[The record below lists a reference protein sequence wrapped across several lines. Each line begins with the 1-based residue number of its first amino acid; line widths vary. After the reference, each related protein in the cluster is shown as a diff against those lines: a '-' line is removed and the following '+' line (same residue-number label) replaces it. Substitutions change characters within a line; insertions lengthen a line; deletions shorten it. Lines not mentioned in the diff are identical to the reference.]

1 MELLVIFSNP
11 RMLRR
16 MTGLVSAARKR
27 GHSVSVFF
35 NEESVKLLLDHEAL
49 REVDARMLA
58 CVSAC
63 ENVGIKQSD
72 MPKKGRVTSLGEIVM
87 LMEKSDRT
95 LVLE

>member
-1 MELLVIFSNP
+1 MDLLVIFSNP

-16 MTGLVSAARKR
+16 MTGLVSSARRR
-27 GHSVSVFF
+27 GHSVTVFF

-49 REVDARMLA
+49 REVDAKMLA

-63 ENVGIKQSD
+63 ENIGIKQSD
-72 MPKKGRVTSLGEIVM
+72 MPKKGRVTSLGEVVM